1 MSYQQPPPSQYGQA
15 PPPANTGGYG
25 GYGGHQQPPPGTP
38 HSAAAGP
45 GGYGQQPPPGTPQNT
60 AATPGGYGQGYNQQ
74 QQGYGQQQQG
84 YGQQQQGYGQQ
95 GNAQQA
101 HPSGPADQQLW
112 SWFKSVDTDGS
123 GQLSADELQRALI
136 NGDWSPFN
144 IETVRLMVNM
154 FDTDNSGSINYN
166 EFTGL
171 WKYIEDWKRC
181 FQAFDAD
188 GSGSINE
195 SEMSNALRS
204 FGFNVSPRF
213 VQILI
218 QKFDRYGHGEKGRGD
233 VSFDNFVQ
241 ACVTVKTLTDSFRQF
256 DTDNDGW
263 IQINY
268 EQFLDLVVRQR
279 S

>member
-1 MSYQQPPPSQYGQA
+1 MEGTASSPLQVLHKITLLLLVAMVSNLLLKA
-15 PPPANTGGYG
+15 TDSSRVNSKVNTMASNKAMVSNNSTVSSKVMVSKAMLSKVEQLRLLIPLILNLG
-25 GYGGHQQPPPGTP
+25 PPG
-38 HSAAAGP
+38 GV
-45 GGYGQQPPPGTPQNT
+45 
-60 AATPGGYGQGYNQQ
+60 
-74 QQGYGQQQQG
+74 
-84 YGQQQQGYGQQ
+84 
-95 GNAQQA
+95 
-101 HPSGPADQQLW
+101 DERLM
-112 SWFKSVDTDGS
+112 SWFKSVDADGS
-123 GQLSADELQRALI
+123 GQLSADELQRALV

-154 FDTDNSGSINYN
+154 FDSDNSGTINYN
-166 EFTGL
+166 EFQGL

-188 GSGSINE
+188 NSGSINE

-213 VQILI
+213 VQTLI
-218 QKFDRYGHGEKGRGD
+218 QKFDRYGHGAKTKGKGD

-256 DTDNDGW
+256 DTDADGW

-268 EQFLDLVVRQR
+268 EQFLELVARQR